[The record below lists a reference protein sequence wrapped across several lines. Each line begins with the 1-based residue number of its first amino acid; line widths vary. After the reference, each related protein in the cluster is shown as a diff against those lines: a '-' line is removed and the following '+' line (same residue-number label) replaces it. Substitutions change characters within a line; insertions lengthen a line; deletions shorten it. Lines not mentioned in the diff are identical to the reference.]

1 MWFFNWSIKGL
12 QITVMP
18 FATNL
23 SQKENELIRECYAR
37 SVQLLKNNSQ
47 PSGIIACARSEK
59 AVGRQY
65 ASIFGR
71 DAAICSMGMVLSKDR
86 ELINSAKKSLFTLAK
101 YQAQNGQIPK
111 YVRPEDN
118 EVDFWYYGC
127 IDATLWW
134 LIAIDFFDR
143 NIAGQ
148 PIAKQLHSEIRLA
161 INWLLCQEHQG
172 LFLLQQNEASDWA
185 DIMPR
190 SGFVLYTNALW
201 YHVKILYNMPTAKDT
216 KYYFNRIFFP
226 FGKEIVEHRRA
237 RIIVHYIRNMA
248 KKSDFYLS
256 FVNFSFWGEEI
267 DVFGNILSLIFGL
280 PSMSRSARLTDNL
293 LGLNINNP
301 YPVRVVHLP
310 IRKNS
315 HLWRAYMQRYRQNFP
330 YQYHNG
336 GVWPF
341 AGGFWVI
348 LLSKVAKRDLA
359 LKELV
364 RLAYVNGLN
373 DWEFNEW
380 LHGRTGKPMGMAGQ
394 SWNAALFIL
403 AYHTLKD
410 NIKI

>member
-1 MWFFNWSIKGL
+1 MHISN
-12 QITVMP
+12 T
-18 FATNL
+18 L
-23 SQKENELIRECYAR
+23 SKKENKLIRECYAR

-71 DAAICSMGMVLSKDR
+71 DAAICSMGMILSKDR
-86 ELINSAKKSLFTLAK
+86 DLINSAKKSLLTLAK
-101 YQAQNGQIPK
+101 FQAQNGQIPK

-134 LIAIDFFDR
+134 LIAVDFFNR
-143 NIAGQ
+143 TVAG
-148 PIAKQLHSEIRLA
+148 PPLTKQLASEIRLA

-190 SGFVLYTNALW
+190 SGFVLYSNALW
-201 YHVKILYNMPTAKDT
+201 YHVKTLYHMPAAKNT
-216 KYYFNRIFFP
+216 RYYFNRIFFP
-226 FGKEIVEHRRA
+226 FNREIIEHRRA
-237 RIIVHYIRNMA
+237 RVLIHYIRNMA
-248 KKSDFYLS
+248 KKSEFFLS
-256 FVNFSFWGEEI
+256 FVNFSFWGEEV
-267 DVFGNILSLIFGL
+267 DVFANILSLIFGL
-280 PSMSRSARLTDNL
+280 PSMSRAARLTDNL
-293 LGLNINNP
+293 LKLNINVP
-301 YPVRVVHLP
+301 YPVRVVHSP

-315 HLWRAYMQRYRQNFP
+315 HLWRAYMQRYLQNFP

-336 GVWPF
+336 GIWPF
-341 AGGFWVI
+341 VGGFWVM
-348 LLSKVAKRDLA
+348 LLSKVARKDMAWSELA
-359 LKELV
+359 
-364 RLAYVNGLN
+364 RLAEVNSLN
-373 DWEFNEW
+373 NWEFNEW
-380 LHGRTGKPMGMAGQ
+380 LHGKTGKPMGMAGQ

-403 AYHTLKD
+403 AYHTLND